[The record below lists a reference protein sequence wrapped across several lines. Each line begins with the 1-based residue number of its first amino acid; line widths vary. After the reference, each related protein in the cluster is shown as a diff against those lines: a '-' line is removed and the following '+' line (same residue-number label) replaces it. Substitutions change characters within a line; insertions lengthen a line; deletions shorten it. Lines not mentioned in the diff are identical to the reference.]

1 MSRAVA
7 EALKHARHSGTGWWR
22 ADCPL
27 CLKRT
32 GKADRKQALAINIHS
47 GVYVCWKC
55 QATGSIK
62 TKGMDSVIPDE
73 IIENTPPVIL
83 QDTPPPGYT
92 PLAGDRSMSLGPAR
106 AYAAKRC
113 PEERWAEVGI
123 GACISGKYAGRV
135 IVPVMTEDGR
145 DWVGWVGRTW
155 FKSDRAYSYPK
166 GMNRGDVL
174 YRGAQ
179 LWEHTDEP
187 LIVVEGVFD
196 ALYMWP
202 HGVALLGKAS
212 EYQMEAL
219 FESPRPV
226 VIILDGDAWEEAYAM
241 KLRLQLH
248 GKKHVGHVR
257 LPPKKDP
264 DDMPRDWLAEEI
276 RRAL

>member
-1 MSRAVA
+1 
-7 EALKHARHSGTGWWR
+7 
-22 ADCPL
+22 
-27 CLKRT
+27 
-32 GKADRKQALAINIHS
+32 
-47 GVYVCWKC
+47 
-55 QATGSIK
+55 
-62 TKGMDSVIPDE
+62 
-73 IIENTPPVIL
+73 
-83 QDTPPPGYT
+83 
-92 PLAGDRSMSLGPAR
+92 
-106 AYAAKRC
+106 
-113 PEERWAEVGI
+113 
-123 GACISGKYAGRV
+123 
-135 IVPVMTEDGR
+135 
-145 DWVGWVGRTW
+145 VGRTW